1 MKNILSD
8 KSKFQKVYTGH
19 DKILNHLIHIENRVT
34 DVPKNLR
41 DKNEV
46 SIQQY
51 KDLYPSV
58 NHHTNLQSS

>member
-51 KDLYPSV
+51 KDLCPSV